1 MAAFVMP
8 ADHEEGSRPLARTV
22 MRLAGSTLVVLLSL
36 TPGAHAQ
43 DVACETAADQTTMTI
58 CAQLAY
64 QDADGRLND
73 VYRALRARISEPGRD
88 KLRTAQRA
96 WLRWRDAQCAF
107 ETAGYADGSIHPMLL
122 AMCLAALTQTQA
134 DRLAAQLD
142 CEEGDLSCGGQ

>member
-1 MAAFVMP
+1 MP
-8 ADHEEGSRPLARTV
+8 ADHEERSRALART
-22 MRLAGSTLVVLLSL
+22 MIRLAASTLVVLLSF
-36 TPGAHAQ
+36 TPDARAQ
-43 DVACETAADQTTMTI
+43 DVSCGTAVDQMTMTI

-64 QDADGRLND
+64 GGADDRLNE
-73 VYRALRARISEPGRD
+73 VYRALGTRVSEPGRD